1 MYSALHG
8 NIRNMHAGFAASN
21 VAGSALNYGR
31 SLEEERKGHKNK
43 AAQFRN
49 SAKLGLVFAGLN
61 GAQAYSNRHMTGFKS
76 STRSSSGRGYNRTRS
91 GSNTSVKDPFKDLG
105 VSPKATDAEIK
116 KAWLNLMRKHHP
128 DAGGDPE
135 EAKKVNAAFQEILRR
150 RGIKDADLDAVFD
163 ADFDSVW
170 AYGFQ
175 P

>member
-1 MYSALHG
+1 MGYGLYAITRG
-8 NIRNMHAGFAASN
+8 NVRNAHAGFAASN

-31 SLEEERKGHKNK
+31 SMEEERKGNK
-43 AAQFRN
+43 KKAKQFRN
-49 SAKLGLVFAGLN
+49 SAKVGLAFAGLN
-61 GAQAYSNRHMTGFKS
+61 AAQAYNTRHMTGFKS
-76 STRSSSGRGYNRTRS
+76 RGAS
-91 GSNTSVKDPFKDLG
+91 GSSRRAGSNKAVKDPFKDLG
-105 VSPKATDAEIK
+105 VNPKATDAEIK

-163 ADFDSVW
+163 SDLDSVW